1 MALITVTPKGL
12 YCAAGDFFIDPWKPV
27 KHAIITHAHSDH
39 ARPGSENYLCHNKC
53 VPLLQQR
60 LGNIA
65 ITGIAYNK
73 TIYKN
78 QVAVT
83 LFPAGH
89 MVGSAQVKVEYKGE
103 IWVVSGDY
111 KTMPDGICEAFE
123 PINCHTFITESTFGL
138 PIYKWQSQ
146 EIIYKQITD
155 WICNNHKQ
163 EISSILFAY
172 SLGKAQRII
181 NALGHL
187 QLPIYAHGAI
197 YNAHEAIKLTGTVLP
212 EIIKVSNETN
222 KQKLKSAIVI
232 APLSAIN
239 TPWLKQFAPYK
250 TAICSGWMQV
260 RGNKRRENADIGFA
274 LSDHADW
281 NGLLSAI
288 KATNANNVLVTH
300 GFKASLARY
309 LNENGINAA
318 ELETFYG
325 NEEEFAI

>member
-1 MALITVTPKGL
+1 MALISVTSKGL
-12 YCAAGDFFIDPWKPV
+12 YCAAGDFYIDPWQPV
-27 KHAIITHAHSDH
+27 KHAVITHAHSDH
-39 ARPGSENYLCHNKC
+39 ARPGNENYLCHTKC

-65 ITGIAYNK
+65 VTGIAYNK

-89 MVGSAQVKVEYKGE
+89 MVGSAQIKVEYKGE
-103 IWVVSGDY
+103 VWVISGDY
-111 KTMPDGICEAFE
+111 KTIPDGICETFE
-123 PINCHTFITESTFGL
+123 PVKCHTFITESTFGL
-138 PIYKWQSQ
+138 PIYKWHPQDV
-146 EIIYKQITD
+146 IYKQITD
-155 WICNNHKQ
+155 WVGNNIKQ
-163 EISSILFAY
+163 GASSILFAY
-172 SLGKAQRII
+172 SLGKAQRVID
-181 NALGHL
+181 ALAHL

-197 YNAHEAIKLTGTVLP
+197 YNAHEAIKLTGTKLT
-212 EIIKVSNETN
+212 EIIKVSNETD

-232 APLSAIN
+232 APPSAIDSS
-239 TPWLKQFAPYK
+239 WLKQFAPYK
-250 TAICSGWMQV
+250 TGICSGWMQV

-300 GFKASLARY
+300 GFKACLTRY
-309 LNENGINAA
+309 LNEKGINAS
-318 ELETFYG
+318 ELDTLYG
-325 NEEEFAI
+325 NEEEVAI